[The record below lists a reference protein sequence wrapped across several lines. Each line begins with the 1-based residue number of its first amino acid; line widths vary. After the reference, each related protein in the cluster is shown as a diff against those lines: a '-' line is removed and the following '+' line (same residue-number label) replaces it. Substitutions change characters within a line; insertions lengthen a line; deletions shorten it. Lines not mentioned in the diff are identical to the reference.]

1 MRGQREAS
9 VNVIVWRF
17 NEFCI
22 CKKSEVQKELAQ
34 VDVDENCE
42 IYSEH
47 YSIISFVQEVK

>member
-1 MRGQREAS
+1 M
-9 VNVIVWRF
+9 IVWRF

-47 YSIISFVQEVK
+47 YSKISFVQEVK